1 MSAPSFGLYQLENLH
16 RQQAKFMMVA
26 LSASQTDVPAHR
38 LMKVSIVTDIASA
51 SSKIQQ
57 KMEAEQYPLWW
68 PIVLISKDG
77 ASDHQVASV
86 LEALGFVNVFSY
98 QHGWDSLIREA
109 P

>member
-1 MSAPSFGLYQLENLH
+1 MTAPSFGLYQLENLH

-26 LSASQTDVPAHR
+26 LSASQTDVPGHR
-38 LMKVSIVTDIASA
+38 LMNVAIVSDVASA

-57 KMEAEQYPLWW
+57 KMNAEQYPLWW
-68 PIVLISKDG
+68 PVVLISKDG
-77 ASDHQVASV
+77 SGDHQVAAA
-86 LEALGFVNVFSY
+86 LEKLGFVNVFSY